1 MLELTED
8 LRFYF
13 YNGKTNMRGG
23 YRRLC
28 ETIRA
33 EMKSDPANPLN
44 VYVFMNRRCTI
55 VRMLH
60 YERGFYVLYEKRPF
74 HGRFRKPVFDSSA
87 GRYKISYAD
96 LVCLTEGLTRTEI
109 HLPESAPDGSIK

>member
-13 YNGKTNMRGG
+13 YNGKTNLRGG

-28 ETIRA
+28 ETIRSQ
-33 EMKSDPANPLN
+33 MKSDPANGSN

-60 YERGFYVLYEKRPF
+60 YERGFYVLYEKRPAQ
-74 HGRFRKPVFDSSA
+74 GRFRRPVFDSKT
-87 GRYKISYAD
+87 GKYKIGYSD
-96 LVCLTEGLTRTEI
+96 LLCFTEGLTRTEI
-109 HLPESAPDGSIK
+109 HMREDVCDS

>member
-1 MLELTED
+1 MFELTED

-33 EMKSDPANPLN
+33 EMKADPTNPTN

-60 YERGFYVLYEKRPF
+60 YERGFYVVYEKRPSQ
-74 HGRFRKPVFDSSA
+74 GRFRKPVFDSRT
-87 GRYKISYAD
+87 GRYKISYSD
-96 LVCLTEGLTRTEI
+96 LLCLTEGLSRTEI
-109 HLPESAPDGSIK
+109 HMREDVTDI

>member
-1 MLELTED
+1 MLGLTED

-23 YRRLC
+23 YGRLC
-28 ETIRA
+28 ETIRT
-33 EMKSDPANPLN
+33 EMKADPENASN

-60 YERGFYVLYEKRPF
+60 YERGFYVLYEKRPS
-74 HGRFRKPVFDSSA
+74 HGRFRKPVFDSKT
-87 GRYKISYAD
+87 GRYKISYSD
-96 LVCLTEGLTRTEI
+96 LLCLTEGLTRTEI
-109 HLPESAPDGSIK
+109 HMREEITED

>member
-28 ETIRA
+28 ETIRT
-33 EMKSDPANPLN
+33 EMKADPANPSN

-60 YERGFYVLYEKRPF
+60 YERGFYVLYEKRPSQ
-74 HGRFRKPVFDSSA
+74 GRFRKPVFDSNT

-109 HLPESAPDGSIK
+109 RLPEASSEDLF

>member
-1 MLELTED
+1 MFELTED

-28 ETIRA
+28 ETIRM
-33 EMKSDPANPLN
+33 EMKSDPTNTSN

-74 HGRFRKPVFDSSA
+74 QGLSLIH
-87 GRYKISYAD
+87 IS
-96 LVCLTEGLTRTEI
+96 EPTR
-109 HLPESAPDGSIK
+109 PY

>member
-13 YNGKTNMRGG
+13 YNGRTNMRGG

-28 ETIRA
+28 ETIRT
-33 EMKSDPANPLN
+33 EMRSDPANTSN

-60 YERGFYVLYEKRPF
+60 YERGFYVLYEKRPSQ
-74 HGRFRKPVFDSSA
+74 GRFRKPVFDSRT
-87 GRYKISYAD
+87 GRYKISYSD
-96 LVCLTEGLTRTEI
+96 LLCLTEGLTRTEI
-109 HLPESAPDGSIK
+109 HMREDVAED

>member
-1 MLELTED
+1 MLELTEG

-13 YNGKTNMRGG
+13 HNGKTNLRGG

-28 ETIRA
+28 ETIRT
-33 EMKSDPANPLN
+33 EMKSDPASVSN

-60 YERGFYVLYEKRPF
+60 YERGFYVLYEKRPSQ
-74 HGRFRKPVFDSSA
+74 GRFRRPVFDSKP
-87 GRYKISYAD
+87 GRYRISYIY
-96 LVCLTEGLTRTEI
+96 LLFLTEGLSSTEI
-109 HLPESAPDGSIK
+109 NIREAIRVE

>member
-1 MLELTED
+1 MLELTAD

-28 ETIRA
+28 ETIRT
-33 EMKSDPANPLN
+33 EMKADPENVSN

-60 YERGFYVLYEKRPF
+60 YERGFYVLYEKRPSQ
-74 HGRFRKPVFDSSA
+74 GRFRRPVFDSKT

-96 LVCLTEGLTRTEI
+96 LVCLTEGLTRTES
-109 HLPESAPDGSIK
+109 HMPEASAEGSS

>member
-13 YNGKTNMRGG
+13 YNGRTNMRGG

-28 ETIRA
+28 DTIRT
-33 EMKSDPANPLN
+33 EMKSNPANGSN

-60 YERGFYVLYEKRPF
+60 YERGFYVLYEKRPSQ
-74 HGRFRKPVFDSSA
+74 GRFRKPMFDSKT
-87 GRYKISYAD
+87 GRYKIIYAD
-96 LVCLTEGLTRTEI
+96 LV
-109 HLPESAPDGSIK
+109 

>member
-1 MLELTED
+1 MFELTED

-28 ETIRA
+28 ETIRL
-33 EMKSDPANPLN
+33 EMKSDPTNTSN

-74 HGRFRKPVFDSSA
+74 QGRFRKPVFDSNT

-109 HLPESAPDGSIK
+109 RLPEARSDD

>member
-23 YRRLC
+23 YRRMC
-28 ETIRA
+28 DMIRT
-33 EMKSDPANPLN
+33 EMKSGPANASN

-55 VRMLH
+55 VRLLH
-60 YERGFYVLYEKRPF
+60 YERGFYVLYEKRPLQ
-74 HGRFRKPVFDSSA
+74 GRFRRPVFDSA
-87 GRYKISYAD
+87 TGRYKISYSD
-96 LVCLTEGLTRTEI
+96 LLCLTEGLARTEI
-109 HLPESAPDGSIK
+109 HMREEAPEG